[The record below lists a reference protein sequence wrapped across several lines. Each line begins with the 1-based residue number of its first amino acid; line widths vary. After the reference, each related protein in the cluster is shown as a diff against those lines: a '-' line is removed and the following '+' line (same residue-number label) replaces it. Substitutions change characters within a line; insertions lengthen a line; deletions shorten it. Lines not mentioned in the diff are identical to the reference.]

1 VDQFPGE
8 VVFNYTIAN
17 IKRRG
22 AIILGTGFL
31 RGDFETAHVINVLLF
46 GMKGTGKS
54 SLLNSLLT
62 SLSMGI
68 KRNSLVTVAKQNT
81 HVTLNYQKISIG
93 ENIKDSDNDND
104 LMNDRTD
111 KKNIKFQIFDPWG
124 DSDQDYKQAQI
135 KHLLQG
141 QIPPGTP
148 RNISDDCITEPI
160 KKNVI
165 HCVCF
170 VIPIGFVLE
179 DDDVKTHVRGTM
191 EKVIALGYQPMI
203 VVTRIDEIEQ
213 IELREELQDRL
224 IAMVPAS
231 PNNILFHQNYHSE
244 NIRVNS
250 IDLSSRKILNTMKSL
265 ALTQI
270 KILGGKNFLTS
281 FDQNIETVFTLQ
293 QKIIIDGS
301 GKKFLEG
308 EFNEN
313 KIKETEKIKEN
324 KIKETELS
332 IWLESLKISEEII
345 SNFSDLG
352 ATEINDIL
360 DLEEEDW
367 TNVKVSPFIQ
377 KKILKKSPKWKYKDY
392 FRKF

>member
-1 VDQFPGE
+1 
-8 VVFNYTIAN
+8 
-17 IKRRG
+17 
-22 AIILGTGFL
+22 
-31 RGDFETAHVINVLLF
+31 
-46 GMKGTGKS
+46 
-54 SLLNSLLT
+54 
-62 SLSMGI
+62 
-68 KRNSLVTVAKQNT
+68 
-81 HVTLNYQKISIG
+81 
-93 ENIKDSDNDND
+93 
-104 LMNDRTD
+104 
-111 KKNIKFQIFDPWG
+111 
-124 DSDQDYKQAQI
+124 
-135 KHLLQG
+135 LLQG

-377 KKILKKSPKWKYKDY
+377 KKILKNLPNGNTKTTSENFKNFLINKIELEENIAEGLIRYGIATKEDLSEIEDKDLESIGMDKPFTRTKTLKKKRLSKTFKKCNQY
-392 FRKF
+392 FK